1 MQLIGLAIGNHLAV
15 LLLKHLTKFEIPQ
28 KLRPGTLVKSIFL
41 KTSEAQVLSERLKYI
56 SLLAYI
62 SIYTNFVIT
71 VKNNIIGD
79 KHYVSK
85 LLVEKKS
92 FQIRFESPSNWLIS
106 WSFFINFLLVQ
117 NLVCFKIWWWFYKWH
132 LILVFGSLNNH
143 FFKSLPTAKQLSGW
157 KLNIL
162 KAWNE
167 NKVY

>member
-15 LLLKHLTKFEIPQ
+15 LLLKHLTKFKIPQ
-28 KLRPGTLVKSIFL
+28 KLRPGTLVKSIFV
-41 KTSEAQVLSERLKYI
+41 KTSEAQVLSERVKYI

-79 KHYVSK
+79 KYYVSK

-106 WSFFINFLLVQ
+106 
-117 NLVCFKIWWWFYKWH
+117 
-132 LILVFGSLNNH
+132 
-143 FFKSLPTAKQLSGW
+143 
-157 KLNIL
+157 
-162 KAWNE
+162 
-167 NKVY
+167 

>member
-1 MQLIGLAIGNHLAV
+1 MGIAKLLLI
-15 LLLKHLTKFEIPQ
+15 LLLKYLTKFKTP
-28 KLRPGTLVKSIFL
+28 KSLRPGTLLKTIFL
-41 KTSEAQVLSERLKYI
+41 KNSEKQLHSERLKDI

-85 LLVEKKS
+85 LLVEKES
-92 FQIRFESPSNWLIS
+92 FQIHFESPSNWLIS
-106 WSFFINFLLVQ
+106 WSFFINFLLVH
-117 NLVCFKIWWWFYKWH
+117 NLVCFKIWWRFYKWYI
-132 LILVFGSLNNH
+132 ILVFGNLNNH